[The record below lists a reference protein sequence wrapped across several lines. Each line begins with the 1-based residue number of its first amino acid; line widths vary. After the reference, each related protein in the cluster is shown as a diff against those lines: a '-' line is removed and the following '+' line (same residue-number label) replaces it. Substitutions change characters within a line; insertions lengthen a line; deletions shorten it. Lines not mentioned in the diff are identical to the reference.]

1 MSSFAVTALSGLQ
14 AAQAQLQS
22 SANNV
27 ANSQT
32 EGYRREVV
40 QQQADS
46 NGGVSTRVEKLPEP
60 GADLAADLVEQKMA
74 AYSFQANLQ
83 VLKTANT
90 LTGSLLDTQA

>member
-1 MSSFAVTALSGLQ
+1 MSSLAVTALSGLQ
-14 AAQAQLQS
+14 AAQTRVQA

-40 QQQADS
+40 QQQAEP

-83 VLKTANT
+83 VLKTDEKLA
-90 LTGSLLDTQA
+90 GSLLDTQA

>member
-1 MSSFAVTALSGLQ
+1 MSSLAVTALSGLQ
-14 AAQAQLQS
+14 AAQTQVQV

-32 EGYRREVV
+32 EGYRRDVV
-40 QQQADS
+40 RQQADA

-60 GADLAADLVEQKMA
+60 GADLATDLVAQKMA

-83 VLKTANT
+83 VLKTDQT
-90 LTGSLLDTQA
+90 LAGSLLDTEA